1 MGTQE
6 DELLHAARQFDR
18 QALTEI
24 YDRYSTA
31 LYAYAMRLLGNPE
44 LAEECVADTFQR
56 FLLALRAGG
65 GPDGYLK
72 AYLYRIAHNWI
83 TDLYRRQPFPTVEL
97 SENMMTDGNA
107 NPESAAETRFEQQ
120 RVRAALRCLTA
131 EQRQVLVLRFL
142 ENLSIEETALA
153 INKPESAVKSLQH
166 RALATLHRLL
176 TDSERKNKGY
186 A

>member
-72 AYLYRIAHNWI
+72 AYLYRIAHKEI
-83 TDLYRRQPFPTVEL
+83 SAGDCRLK
-97 SENMMTDGNA
+97 
-107 NPESAAETRFEQQ
+107 AAEELRSSFLCKLDNC
-120 RVRAALRCLTA
+120 RVLSFIVQLFYKVQKLR
-131 EQRQVLVLRFL
+131 
-142 ENLSIEETALA
+142 
-153 INKPESAVKSLQH
+153 
-166 RALATLHRLL
+166 
-176 TDSERKNKGY
+176 
-186 A
+186 

>member
-1 MGTQE
+1 
-6 DELLHAARQFDR
+6 
-18 QALTEI
+18 
-24 YDRYSTA
+24 
-31 LYAYAMRLLGNPE
+31 
-44 LAEECVADTFQR
+44 VADTFQR

-120 RVRAALRCLTA
+120 HVRAALRCLTA
-131 EQRQVLVLRFL
+131 EQRQVLVL
-142 ENLSIEETALA
+142 T
-153 INKPESAVKSLQH
+153 
-166 RALATLHRLL
+166 
-176 TDSERKNKGY
+176 
-186 A
+186 